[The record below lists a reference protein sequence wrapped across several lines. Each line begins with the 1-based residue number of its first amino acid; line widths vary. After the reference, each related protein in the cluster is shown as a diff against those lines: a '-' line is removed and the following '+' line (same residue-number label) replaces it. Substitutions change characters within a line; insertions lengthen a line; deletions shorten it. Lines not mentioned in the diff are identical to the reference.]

1 MRTVRTKVRTVRTM
15 WEQKWEQSQTVICL
29 AIWRPG
35 CIIKNENTENNFVLP
50 KSNMGN
56 QKTNK
61 ICEPIEKEWG
71 WEHGV
76 LFSLAP
82 SIARRGG
89 PCSHYRKWEQWEQT
103 AENKCSQFRL
113 VENSV
118 INEGDCGQLGLLRTI
133 RTIGVIANNCEQVGL
148 LRTSRIIANNC
159 EQDVLHWHTCEV
171 C

>member
-1 MRTVRTKVRTVRTM
+1 MSTLRAKFHPH
-15 WEQKWEQSQTVICL
+15 VIWD
-29 AIWRPG
+29 I
-35 CIIKNENTENNFVLP
+35 ENTN
-50 KSNMGN
+50 
-56 QKTNK
+56 KT
-61 ICEPIEKEWG
+61 CEPIEKEWD

-113 VENSV
+113 VENGV

-148 LRTSRIIANNC
+148 LRTIANKTFYIGTPVKC
-159 EQDVLHWHTCEV
+159 AKCAKCAIQWHNNSSGAITAV
-171 C
+171 AQ